1 MTRDAAAAPLRV
13 EPVTPARWD
22 DLAELFERRGPRGG
36 TGAPYNCWCMWWR
49 ARTGNR
55 DKNKVAMRRL
65 VRGGREPG
73 LLAYDGDVAVGWV
86 SVAPREHYG
95 QLVRSR
101 TYRPEDGLEG
111 VWSIVCLFVH
121 PTARRGGV
129 ARELLRG
136 AVEHALARGATAV
149 EAYPSESAGDYM
161 GKREHLDELG
171 FAPVRRAGKRT
182 VMQHGATDRARSG
195 RRVGRR
201 D

>member
-1 MTRDAAAAPLRV
+1 MRRDAAAAPLRV
-13 EPVTPARWD
+13 EPVTPERWD

-36 TGAPYNCWCMWWR
+36 TGQPYNCWCMWWR

-55 DKNKVAMRRL
+55 DKNKAAMRRL

-86 SVAPREHYG
+86 SVAPREQYG

-101 TYRPEDGLEG
+101 SYRLEDGREG
-111 VWSIVCLFVH
+111 VWSVVCFFVA

-129 ARELLRG
+129 ARALLRG
-136 AVEHALARGATAV
+136 AVEYALARGASAV
-149 EAYPSESAGDYM
+149 EAYPSESVRDYM
-161 GKREHLDELG
+161 GKREHLEELG

-182 VMQHGATDRARSG
+182 VMQHGAPAADRARSR
-195 RRVGRR
+195 RRV
-201 D
+201 